1 MDRTFSIVSVSTTTG
16 RVKGA
21 ENLSGRY
28 ISKTPVGAAK
38 KVATKVC
45 SKSKI
50 KGQCTLIIYIREITR
65 DGRAKEYSY
74 KIKRIMNPV
83 TISKDG
89 KDITFKYSL
98 KATSLRRV
106 KK

>member
-1 MDRTFSIVSVSTTTG
+1 MDRTFSVISVSTTTG
-16 RVKGA
+16 RVKSA

-38 KVATKVC
+38 KVVTKIC

-50 KGQCTLIIYIREITR
+50 KGQCTLIVHIREITR
-65 DGRAKEYSY
+65 DGRAKDYSY

-83 TISKDG
+83 TIAKDG
-89 KDITFKYSL
+89 KDITFKYTL
-98 KATSLRRV
+98 KATSLRRLN
-106 KK
+106 